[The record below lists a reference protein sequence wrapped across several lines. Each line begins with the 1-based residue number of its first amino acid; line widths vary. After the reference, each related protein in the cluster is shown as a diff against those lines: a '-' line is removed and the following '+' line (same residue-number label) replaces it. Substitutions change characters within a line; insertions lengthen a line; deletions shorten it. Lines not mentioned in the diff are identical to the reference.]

1 MIPEARRIGLHA
13 GARPNVYP
21 FVGKLWSMALTPLAA
36 ALLVALPAFAGE
48 YAILASGSALRIDR
62 HQIDGSTVRV
72 FMNGGSAD
80 LPAETV
86 VRFEPEYS
94 RPAEPSAAAPAAPE
108 APPRQLVAE
117 AARRWG
123 LPASFLD
130 SIVKAESAYRQD
142 AVSPKGAVGL
152 MQLMPSTARILGAD
166 PRDPR
171 QNVDAGARYLSEL
184 LLKYQKD
191 DYQVRK
197 AVAAYNAGP
206 GAVDRYQGVPPYRET
221 IRYVERVIKQWHP
234 AAESADAR

>member
-1 MIPEARRIGLHA
+1 
-13 GARPNVYP
+13 
-21 FVGKLWSMALTPLAA
+21 MALKPLAA
-36 ALLVALPAFAGE
+36 GLLLALPAFAGE

-62 HQIDGSTVRV
+62 HETDGSTIRV

-80 LPAETV
+80 LPADTV
-86 VRFEPEYS
+86 LRFEEEYT
-94 RPAEPSAAAPAAPE
+94 RPAEPAASQSAPE
-108 APPRQLVAE
+108 TPPRQLVAE
-117 AARRWG
+117 AAKRWG

-130 SIVKAESAYRQD
+130 SVVKAESAYRKD
-142 AVSPKGAVGL
+142 AVSPKGAIGL
-152 MQLMPSTARILGAD
+152 MQLMPSTARDLGAD
-166 PRDPR
+166 PHDPR

-221 IRYVERVIKQWHP
+221 IHYVERVIKQWRP
-234 AAESADAR
+234 AAEPASADAR